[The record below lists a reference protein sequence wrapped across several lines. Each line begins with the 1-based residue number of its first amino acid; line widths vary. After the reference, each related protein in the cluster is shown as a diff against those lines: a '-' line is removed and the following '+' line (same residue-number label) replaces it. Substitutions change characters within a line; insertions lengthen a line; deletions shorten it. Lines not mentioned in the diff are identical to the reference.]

1 MSQEGKIALVTGG
14 SRGIGKAIVHAFL
27 EQGFTVIFAGT
38 TKETVAS
45 AMNEFSAYKEKA
57 IGKAC
62 DVTQSEQVNA
72 LAEDVKVHGKLN
84 VLVNNAGVFVP
95 DTFAEGDASDL
106 RKLMEINVFGT
117 YAVSQAVL
125 PLLLKT
131 KQSHIFNT
139 CSIAGQK
146 AYPNGCSYSVSKFAM
161 DGLGKSMRL
170 ELMDKGVRV
179 TNVYP
184 GATYTDSWAS
194 SDLPKSRFMQA
205 DDIAKS
211 ILNAYNINEFSDVE
225 EIVIRPILGDI

>member
-1 MSQEGKIALVTGG
+1 MIQEGNIALVTGG
-14 SRGIGKAIVHAFL
+14 SRGIGKAIVHRFL
-27 EQGFTVIFAGT
+27 KEGFTVFFTGT
-38 TKETVAS
+38 SEDTVDT
-45 AMNEFSAYKEKA
+45 AMHNFSEYKGKA
-57 IGKAC
+57 IGKVC
-62 DVTQSEQVNA
+62 DVTEADHVNA
-72 LAEDVKVHGKLN
+72 LAEDVNVYGQLN
-84 VLVNNAGVFVP
+84 VLVNNAGVFIP
-95 DTFAEGDASDL
+95 DTFAEGEASVL

-125 PLLLKT
+125 PLMLKT

-205 DDIAKS
+205 DDVANS
-211 ILNAYNINEFSDVE
+211 ILNAYSINEFSDVE

>member
-1 MSQEGKIALVTGG
+1 
-14 SRGIGKAIVHAFL
+14 
-27 EQGFTVIFAGT
+27 
-38 TKETVAS
+38 
-45 AMNEFSAYKEKA
+45 
-57 IGKAC
+57 
-62 DVTQSEQVNA
+62 
-72 LAEDVKVHGKLN
+72 
-84 VLVNNAGVFVP
+84 
-95 DTFAEGDASDL
+95 
-106 RKLMEINVFGT
+106 
-117 YAVSQAVL
+117 
-125 PLLLKT
+125 
-131 KQSHIFNT
+131 
-139 CSIAGQK
+139 
-146 AYPNGCSYSVSKFAM
+146 M

>member
-1 MSQEGKIALVTGG
+1 MPVYLFQIPLPK
-14 SRGIGKAIVHAFL
+14 
-27 EQGFTVIFAGT
+27 
-38 TKETVAS
+38 
-45 AMNEFSAYKEKA
+45 
-57 IGKAC
+57 
-62 DVTQSEQVNA
+62 
-72 LAEDVKVHGKLN
+72 
-84 VLVNNAGVFVP
+84 
-95 DTFAEGDASDL
+95 GDASDL

>member
-1 MSQEGKIALVTGG
+1 MTQEENIALVTGG
-14 SRGIGKAIVHAFL
+14 SRGIGKAIVHTFL
-27 EQGFTVIFAGT
+27 MEGFTVIFTGT
-38 TKETVAS
+38 SKETVEA
-45 AMNEFSAYKEKA
+45 AMHDFAEYKEKA
-57 IGKAC
+57 IGQVC
-62 DVTQSEQVNA
+62 DVTETAQVNA
-72 LAEDVKVHGKLN
+72 LAKEVKAHGRLN

-95 DTFAEGDASDL
+95 DTFAEGDAFVL

-125 PLLLKT
+125 TLLLKT

-205 DDIAKS
+205 DDVAKS
-211 ILNAYNINEFSDVE
+211 ILNAYSINEFSDVE